1 MGQKIRI
8 VLTCGLFLLLLGL
21 WAVSWWMWNTLDSMP
36 SPVNQM
42 EASLKENLPFHS
54 FFRSL
59 HSRVEILL
67 GKTYVD
73 GIYLQG
79 DSLVEELPEPDQ
91 QVISQSL
98 KALQSFC
105 EPYRQKTYF
114 MAVPTRS
121 EFLNFSFVGYEN
133 AWSQRGFIKDLM
145 ERLNGYVTEIDLYA
159 ALTEADQEETY
170 FKTETLWTGK
180 GAYLGYEAFASR
192 VGLYPKRL
200 ERYNMEIIS
209 HTFRGSLSRSLNYSA
224 GGEDH
229 IDLYYDP
236 YLPDAVEVKK
246 ISNLGAQ
253 SSNSLYFRE
262 WLDTD
267 QQQRIFL
274 GEPVPLTFITSSVVN
289 EKKLLLFGDDFS
301 TVLAPYLLRNYS
313 EVLLVDLSLLTADTA
328 KQINPEDYDQIL
340 FVYSTKTLS
349 QSMELQNLEM
359 LLSR

>member
-1 MGQKIRI
+1 
-8 VLTCGLFLLLLGL
+8 
-21 WAVSWWMWNTLDSMP
+21 
-36 SPVNQM
+36 
-42 EASLKENLPFHS
+42 
-54 FFRSL
+54 
-59 HSRVEILL
+59 
-67 GKTYVD
+67 
-73 GIYLQG
+73 
-79 DSLVEELPEPDQ
+79 
-91 QVISQSL
+91 
-98 KALQSFC
+98 
-105 EPYRQKTYF
+105 
-114 MAVPTRS
+114 
-121 EFLNFSFVGYEN
+121 
-133 AWSQRGFIKDLM
+133 
-145 ERLNGYVTEIDLYA
+145 
-159 ALTEADQEETY
+159 
-170 FKTETLWTGK
+170 
-180 GAYLGYEAFASR
+180 
-192 VGLYPKRL
+192 
-200 ERYNMEIIS
+200 MEIIS
-209 HTFRGSLSRSLNYSA
+209 HTFRGSLSRSLNYAA

-301 TVLAPYLLRNYS
+301 AVLAPYLLRNYS